1 MLHKSDILL
10 MLGRPARRCGP
21 GRQRRTLFGF
31 GIIPPVERMRAPFAR
46 RHGSPLAY
54 VRTICMI
61 YFLHATLMDVK
72 GNRFRRTKFAGQHMH
87 KHVATS
93 PPMPL
98 GPFWGAELA
107 AIVANKAQELVGRN
121 AERRGVCVSFVSGH
135 PLSDQRTIFSL
146 THGMVCRTGRKCK

>member
-10 MLGRPARRCGP
+10 MLGRPARRCAP

-72 GNRFRRTKFAGQHMH
+72 GNRFRRTKFAGQHTH

-98 GPFWGAELA
+98 GPFWGAELV

-121 AERRGVCVSFVSGH
+121 AARCVCQFCEW
-135 PLSDQRTIFSL
+135 PPALSDQRTIFSL